1 MPTGVSWPNWR
12 WKMIDDRIRQHI
24 LDLEPYEPIIP
35 LDVLSEQMGLPIE
48 SLVKLDANENPYGM
62 PPKAKERLANLVYGH
77 IYPDPESR
85 QLRDKLS
92 QVFTMPVENIL
103 AGAGADELIDLIVR
117 LTMDPGDAL
126 INCPPTFGF
135 YDAVAQVN
143 NLNIINIRRNQ
154 DFSVDIAEIKKAAD
168 SGAKLIFL
176 ANPNNPDGSILSKD
190 ELGKLLDLPLL
201 VVIDEAYIEF
211 APKGTSLYRD
221 VLTRDNLI
229 VLRTFSKWGGL
240 AGLRLGYGFFPEALL
255 QQLMKIKQPY
265 NVSVAASEAGLGA
278 LEDLE
283 LLNLRT
289 DWILAER
296 SRLFSALKT
305 FDWISPYPTQ
315 SNFIL
320 CRIKGRDAA
329 ELKANLAKQ
338 GILIRYFNK
347 KGLEDHVRFS
357 VGKPVDT
364 DKLLSA
370 LKEITK

>member
-1 MPTGVSWPNWR
+1 MMDKW
-12 WKMIDDRIRQHI
+12 IRQHI

-35 LDVLSEQMGLPIE
+35 LDVLSKKLEIPIE
-48 SLVKLDANENPYGM
+48 KLVKLDANENPYGM
-62 PPKAKERLANLVYGH
+62 PPKAKERLANLAYGH

-85 QLRDKLS
+85 QLREKLS
-92 QVFTMPVENIL
+92 QVFTMPVKNIL

-143 NLNIINIRRNQ
+143 DLRIVNIQRNR
-154 DFSVDIAEIKKAAD
+154 DFTLDIAEITKAAN

-176 ANPNNPDGSILSKD
+176 ANPNNPDGGMLSRNDLEKI
-190 ELGKLLDLPLL
+190 LDLPLL

-211 APKGTSLYRD
+211 APKGTSLYRE

-240 AGLRLGYGFFPEALL
+240 AGMRLGYGFFPEFLL

-265 NVSVAASEAGLGA
+265 NVSVAASEAGIGA

-296 SRLFSALKT
+296 SRLFSALET
-305 FDWISPYPTQ
+305 LEWISPYPTQ

-320 CRIKGRDAA
+320 CRIKDRDAA
-329 ELKANLAKQ
+329 ELQANLAKQ
-338 GILIRYFNK
+338 GILIRYFRK

-357 VGKPVDT
+357 VGKPEDT
-364 DKLLSA
+364 DKLLST
-370 LKEITK
+370 LKELFK

>member
-1 MPTGVSWPNWR
+1 MPNN
-12 WKMIDDRIRQHI
+12 KIRQHI
-24 LDLEPYEPIIP
+24 LNLEPYEPIIP
-35 LDVLSEQMGLPIE
+35 LDVLSKKLGMPIE
-48 SLVKLDANENPYGM
+48 TLVKLDANENPYGM
-62 PPKAKERLANLVYGH
+62 PTKAKERLADLAYGH

-85 QLRDKLS
+85 QLREKLS
-92 QVFTMPVENIL
+92 QVFEMPVENIL
-103 AGAGADELIDLIVR
+103 AGAGADELIDLVVR
-117 LTMDPGDAL
+117 LTMDPGDTL

-143 NLNIINIRRNQ
+143 NLKIINIRRNL
-154 DFSVDIAEIKKAAD
+154 DFSVDILEIKKAAD
-168 SGAKLIFL
+168 LGAKLIFL
-176 ANPNNPDGSILSKD
+176 ANPNNPDGSLLSNDDLNKI
-190 ELGKLLDLPLL
+190 LDLPLL

-211 APKGTSLYRD
+211 APKGASLYED
-221 VLTRDNLI
+221 VLNQDNLI

-265 NVSVAASEAGLGA
+265 NVSVAASEAGMGA

-283 LLNLRT
+283 LLDLRT
-289 DWILAER
+289 EWILAER
-296 SRLFSALKT
+296 SRLFSELET
-305 FDWISPYPTQ
+305 FGWISPYPTQ

-320 CRIKGRDAA
+320 CRIQGRDAA
-329 ELKANLAKQ
+329 ELQANLTKR

-357 VGKPVDT
+357 VGKPEDT

-370 LKEITK
+370 LKELT